1 MLSEEERRE
10 IDEEIQN
17 MPNRKAACIEALKA
31 VQRHR
36 RWVSDE
42 GIADIAEYLEMSP
55 DEVDSVATFYNLI
68 FRKPVGEHVIR
79 ICDSVSCWV
88 TGYRDILNTLQESL
102 GISLGE
108 TTADGKFTLLPIQCL
123 GTCDHAPALMIDSDL
138 HRDLGPDQ
146 IGEILAEYK

>member
-1 MLSEEERRE
+1 MLSEDERRE

-36 RWVSDE
+36 QWVSDE
-42 GIADIAEYLEMSP
+42 GIADIADYLEMSP

-68 FRKPVGEHVIR
+68 FRKPVGEHIIR

-88 TGYRDILNTLQESL
+88 TGYRDILNTLQETL

-123 GTCDHAPALMIDSDL
+123 GTCDHAPALMIDEDL
-138 HRDLGPDQ
+138 HRDLGPDR
-146 IGEILAEYK
+146 IGEILAKYK